1 MRTRFSTLLSFTL
14 LFSACGGTQP
24 DVSTP
29 TPVLE
34 SSASSAA
41 SAASAPVAQA
51 TTTTPA
57 ANASATDFDP
67 VALGMTPAG
76 VTKLCEERLAAA
88 QKLVDAIKVLKG
100 ASPDKLTYASTI
112 GQFDDVIL
120 EVTNASAFPY
130 LMGLAH
136 PDGATRAAAK
146 ECEPKVDT
154 FQTSLWLDA
163 DLASVLRA
171 YAAKNEKL
179 EGERAQLLADV
190 LRDFRRNGLELP
202 ADKQPRL
209 RELNA
214 AITKTGLD
222 FMSNIGGSVG
232 TIEVDPA
239 DLAGLPQ
246 EYIAGHAPN
255 AKGKVTITTDTP
267 DYTPFITFA
276 KNRKLAL
283 ELYSK
288 SVNRG
293 GPENIKLL
301 EKILELRSEKA
312 KLLGYETWA
321 DYAIEPRMAKKK
333 QTVREF
339 LDKLAKAVAEPA
351 KVEMAELRKE
361 HVRLGGKP
369 TDKLYPPDRL
379 YLEDRV
385 RSAKFSFESQKLSQY
400 LEIGLVK
407 KGLLDI
413 TSRMYDLEYREV
425 PAKAWHPDVTAY
437 EVWSKGEKIGLF
449 YLDLYA
455 RADKYKHFA
464 MFPIRKAKRLS
475 NGKWQTPIASLECN
489 FPKPGAQPALMQ
501 HEEMVTFFHEF
512 GHVLHEMLTRSEL
525 AKFSGS
531 ESKQDFVEVPSQM
544 FEEWAWSREVL
555 DMFAR
560 HRETKAK
567 IPDDLFKAMTQSR
580 SFGRALYTQRQLVFA
595 SLDYEL
601 HSRAMPI
608 DSTKVMEEMQT
619 KMDSFGFVKGTHGQ
633 TSFGHLITYDA
644 GYYGYQWALS
654 LTRDVLT
661 RFRKEGLMNTTT
673 TNAWRT
679 EVLSKGGG
687 VDPVDLVTRFLGR
700 PSNHDAYFVYVKG
713 AE

>member
-1 MRTRFSTLLSFTL
+1 V
-14 LFSACGGTQP
+14 TQ
-24 DVSTP
+24 TP
-29 TPVLE
+29 TTP
-34 SSASSAA
+34 SG
-41 SAASAPVAQA
+41 A
-51 TTTTPA
+51 TA
-57 ANASATDFDP
+57 VDFDP
-67 VALGMTPAG
+67 VAQGLTPAG
-76 VTKLCEERLAAA
+76 VTKLCDDHLAKA
-88 QKLVDAIKVLKG
+88 QTLVDAIKKLKG
-100 ASPDKLTYASTI
+100 ASADKLTYASTI
-112 GQFDDVIL
+112 GRFDDVIL
-120 EVTNASAFPY
+120 EVANGSAFPY

-163 DLASVLRA
+163 DLANVMKA

-179 EGERAQLLADV
+179 EGERAQLLSDV

-202 ADKQPRL
+202 ADKQVRL

-214 AITKTGLD
+214 AITRAGLE

-232 TIEVDPA
+232 TIEIDPS
-239 DLAGLPQ
+239 DLAGLSQ
-246 EYIAGHAPN
+246 EYIDSHAPN
-255 AKGKVTITTDTP
+255 AKGKITITTDSP

-283 ELYSK
+283 ELYAK

-293 GPENIKLL
+293 GPENIQLL
-301 EKILELRSEKA
+301 EKLLAMRSEKA
-312 KLLGYETWA
+312 QLLGYATWA

-333 QTVREF
+333 ETVRDF
-339 LDKLAKAVAEPA
+339 LDKLAKAIAEPA
-351 KVEMAELRKE
+351 KLEMAQLRKE
-361 HVRLGGKP
+361 HVHLGGKP
-369 TDKLYPPDRL
+369 TDVLYPPDRL

-400 LEIGLVK
+400 LEVGSVK

-449 YLDLYA
+449 YLDLYS
-455 RADKYKHFA
+455 RSDKYKHAA

-475 NGKWQTPIASLECN
+475 DGRWQTPIAALECN

-567 IPDDLFKAMTQSR
+567 IPDDLFSAMTKSR

-595 SLDYEL
+595 TLDYEL
-601 HSRAMPI
+601 HTRATPI
-608 DSTKVMEEMQT
+608 DSTKVMEEVQT
-619 KMDSFGFVKGTHGQ
+619 KVDSFPFVKGTHPQ
-633 TSFGHLITYDA
+633 TSFGHIITYDA

-661 RFRKEGLMNTTT
+661 RFRKEGLMNPTT

-687 VDPVDLVTRFLGR
+687 IDPVDLVTRFLGR
-700 PSNHDAYFVYVKG
+700 APNHDAYFVYVKG
-713 AE
+713 VE

>member
-1 MRTRFSTLLSFTL
+1 MPP
-14 LFSACGGTQP
+14 A
-24 DVSTP
+24 
-29 TPVLE
+29 E
-34 SSASSAA
+34 
-41 SAASAPVAQA
+41 APA
-51 TTTTPA
+51 PE
-57 ANASATDFDP
+57 FDP
-67 VALGMTPAG
+67 VAQGMTPEG
-76 VTKLCEERLAAA
+76 VVKLCEERLAKAKTLA
-88 QKLVDAIKVLKG
+88 ESIKALKG
-100 ASPDKLTYASTI
+100 ASPDKLTYAATI
-112 GQFDDVIL
+112 GRFDDVIL
-120 EVTNASAFPY
+120 EMTNASAFPY

-146 ECEPKVDT
+146 ECEPKVDA
-154 FQTSLWLDA
+154 FQTSLWLDG
-163 DLASVLRA
+163 DLASVLKA

-179 EGERAQLLADV
+179 EGERAQLLSDT

-202 ADKQPRL
+202 ADKQSRL

-222 FMSNIGGSVG
+222 FMSNIGGDVG
-232 TIEVDPA
+232 TIEIDPK
-239 DLAGLPQ
+239 DLAGLP
-246 EYIAGHAPN
+246 EKYIARHAPN
-255 AKGKVTITTDTP
+255 AKGKVTITTDSP
-267 DYTPFITFA
+267 DYTPFITYA

-288 SVNRG
+288 FVNRG
-293 GPENIKLL
+293 GTDNIRLLEKLL
-301 EKILELRSEKA
+301 EMRTEKA

-321 DYAIEPRMAKKK
+321 DYAIEPRMAKNK
-333 QTVREF
+333 QTVRDF
-339 LDKLAKAVAEPA
+339 LDKLSKAIAEPA
-351 KVEMAELRKE
+351 KAEMDELRKE
-361 HVRLGGKP
+361 HVRLGGKK
-369 TDKLYPPDRL
+369 TDVLYPSDRL

-385 RSAKFSFESQKLSQY
+385 RQAKFSFESQTLSQY
-400 LEIGLVK
+400 LEIGTVK

-413 TSRMYDLEYREV
+413 TSKMYDLEYREV

-449 YLDLYA
+449 YLDLYS
-455 RADKYKHFA
+455 RADKYKHAA

-475 NGKWQTPIASLECN
+475 NGKWQTPIAALECN
-489 FPKPGAQPALMQ
+489 FPRPGAQVALMQ

-525 AKFSGS
+525 ALFSGS
-531 ESKQDFVEVPSQM
+531 EAKRDFVEVPSQM

-560 HRETKAK
+560 HYETKK
-567 IPDDLFKAMTQSR
+567 PIPDDLFKAMTQSR
-580 SFGRALYTQRQLVFA
+580 SFGRALWTQRQLVFA
-595 SLDYEL
+595 TLDFEL
-601 HSRAMPI
+601 HTRPLPI
-608 DSTKVMEEMQT
+608 DSTKVMETVQN
-619 KMDSFGFVKGTHGQ
+619 KVDSFPYVKGTHLQ

-673 TNAWRT
+673 TASWRA

-687 VDPVDLVTRFLGR
+687 IDPVELVTRFLGR
-700 PSNHDAYFVYVKG
+700 PPNHDAYFTYVKG